1 MDVAESLAANWN
13 RRSESPELAI
23 AEDFWPLCGL
33 LQEEGLL
40 VGSDERLATIRIG
53 PFRVA
58 HTRYENAT
66 MDFIEVLVPTTLAGV
81 ADGRLIHGVLSGA
94 LVAAGNTFIQLLRRG
109 VSFSRRSEDKMR
121 WIVLLYI
128 KSENTR
134 LHSPTREQ
142 IVQHFSLQYQNV
154 GEVVE
159 WLIGPNAKPFTGDS
173 PIALLR
179 ARDDGGLE
187 ALV

>member
-1 MDVAESLAANWN
+1 MDVAESLAADWN
-13 RRSESPELAI
+13 RRSESQELVV

-40 VGSDERLATIRIG
+40 VGSDERLATVRLG

-58 HTRYENAT
+58 HTEYENPT
-66 MDFIEVLVPTTLAGV
+66 RDFVEVLVPTTLAGM

-94 LVAAGNTFIQLLRRG
+94 LVAAGHTFIQLLRRG
-109 VSFSRRSEDKMR
+109 VSFGRGSEDKMR
-121 WIVLLYI
+121 WIVLLYV
-128 KSENTR
+128 KTENAR
-134 LHSPTREQ
+134 SHFPVREQ
-142 IVQHFSLQYQNV
+142 IVQQFSAQYQNV
-154 GEVVE
+154 DVVVE
-159 WLIGPNAKPFTGDS
+159 WLIGPNAKPFMGDS
-173 PIALLR
+173 PIALLC